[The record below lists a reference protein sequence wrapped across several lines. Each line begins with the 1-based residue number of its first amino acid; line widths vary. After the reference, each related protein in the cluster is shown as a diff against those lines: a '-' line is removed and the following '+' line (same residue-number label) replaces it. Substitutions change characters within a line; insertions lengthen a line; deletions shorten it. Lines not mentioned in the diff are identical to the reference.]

1 MKGQKLKMMK
11 KMLQKKINFKI
22 KQMLKLKELKMTKN
36 KIQQIDLQY
45 IIIIIL
51 KSLDPKEK
59 KDKGLADLETGST
72 LYMSE
77 FLDFN

>member
-1 MKGQKLKMMK
+1 MI
-11 KMLQKKINFKI
+11 KIY
-22 KQMLKLKELKMTKN
+22 
-36 KIQQIDLQY
+36 QIDLMY
-45 IIIIIL
+45 FILIIFSQKQI
-51 KSLDPKEK
+51 DHKEK

>member
-1 MKGQKLKMMK
+1 MKDQKLKMMK

-22 KQMLKLKELKMTKN
+22 KQMLKLKELKMMKN

>member
-1 MKGQKLKMMK
+1 M
-11 KMLQKKINFKI
+11 
-22 KQMLKLKELKMTKN
+22 
-36 KIQQIDLQY
+36 
-45 IIIIIL
+45 
-51 KSLDPKEK
+51 LDPKEK